1 MITWQGRQIEDC
13 GSTQCQTH
21 SWREKPVNPT
31 GSAARF
37 PFLCLASITVSE
49 VKHATGGVGVLG
61 RGGGGA
67 REGGW
72 GGQLQTAL
80 EETFF
85 CGPANRYRR
94 RERRRENES
103 SVAAVMS
110 QLRIA
115 DFKDVTKWEGNKGKT
130 HRSPVITERHHLK
143 SVFEARR
150 KKFVKF
156 ISGKR
161 RFRHSCDFLIRRQS
175 DTQGQ

>member
-49 VKHATGGVGVLG
+49 VKHATS
-61 RGGGGA
+61 GGGGGGD
-67 REGGW
+67 RGW

-85 CGPANRYRR
+85 CGPTNRYRR
-94 RERRRENES
+94 RERRRENRS

-130 HRSPVITERHHLK
+130 DRSPVITERHHLK
-143 SVFEARR
+143 SVF
-150 KKFVKF
+150 VKF

-161 RFRHSCDFLIRRQS
+161 RYRRSCDFLIRRQS
-175 DTQGQ
+175 DT